1 MKLNK
6 FIALVGMTGSGKS
19 VIADELIRKGYEF
32 FRFGQ
37 ITLDIVKERGIPPT
51 EENEKPIREE
61 VRKKHGMGAYAI
73 LNIPKI
79 DALLQKGNVVGDGL
93 YSWSEYKILKDKYG
107 TQLTVIAIYAPPK
120 LRYKRL
126 TERMLKK
133 SDTDLRNRPVT
144 KEQAIKRDFAEI
156 ENIEKGGPI
165 AMADYTIINTR
176 TVDELLA
183 QLDKTLK
190 EKGE

>member
-190 EKGE
+190 EIGE